1 MAQAAEAFLGKLF
14 ACSYGLASVNVLSG
28 NPADHLLHRHTHRI
42 VRGTLLCCGRPD
54 GRLPALSS
62 LEASACL
69 SVNQASSIQSLGGT
83 CESITIGHNKSKL
96 PLSHKAIYLKS
107 YRPLFLSEQ
116 VLDNID
122 AQDELIK
129 QRKEDLM
136 RELKRGDETRHRAR
150 RRKIAIQNPAAYTK
164 KSRAL
169 SSMSHFSDTNNNI
182 SVSLSRSRQ
191 AKTSRTSASL
201 IGAYQ
206 NLESGSR
213 VDLNISKIVD
223 RMIKERQGIEH
234 ARRVFN
240 EMDSDGDGRIGLEE
254 FAHAYQKVDPTAS
267 MEHLA
272 ET

>member
-96 PLSHKAIYLKS
+96 PLSERAICLKS
-107 YRPLFLSEQ
+107 YRPLFLSEK
-116 VLDNID
+116 VLDDID

-136 RELKRGDETRHRAR
+136 RELKRGDDTRHRAR
-150 RRKIAIQNPAAYTK
+150 RRKIAIRNPAACKEKT
-164 KSRAL
+164 RTL
-169 SSMSHFSDTNNNI
+169 RSMSHFSDITN

-191 AKTSRTSASL
+191 ATTSRTTASL

-206 NLESGSR
+206 NLENGSR
-213 VDLNISKIVD
+213 VDLNVSTVVD
-223 RMIKERQGIEH
+223 RMVKERQGIEH
-234 ARRVFN
+234 ARLVFN
-240 EMDSDGDGRIGLEE
+240 EMDSDGDGLIGLEE
-254 FAHAYQKVDPTAS
+254 FAQAYQKVDPTVS
-267 MEHLA
+267 MEHLE